1 MEKVDYNE
9 KERLAWSSYVFLEK
23 EKQKKNLVGYRQYHM
38 APPKTATILLYYSYQ
53 TVESPLASQKIKKNR
68 PGILKVHRNV
78 LKFFFF
84 FGQKTLVNSR
94 SLL

>member
-38 APPKTATILLYYSYQ
+38 APPKTATILLLLLPNGRIATRQ
-53 TVESPLASQKIKKNR
+53 PKNKEKPTRHSQ
-68 PGILKVHRNV
+68 G
-78 LKFFFF
+78 
-84 FGQKTLVNSR
+84 S
-94 SLL
+94 